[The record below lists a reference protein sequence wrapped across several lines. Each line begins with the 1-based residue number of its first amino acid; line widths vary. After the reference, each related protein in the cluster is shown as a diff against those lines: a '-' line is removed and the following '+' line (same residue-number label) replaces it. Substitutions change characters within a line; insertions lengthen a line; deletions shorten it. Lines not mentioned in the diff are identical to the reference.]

1 MSTYFPKKQFIRK
14 LCSTCIVLLLPA
26 ALLFAQPGGNEKTPF
41 EIIGPPEAFVHTD
54 LKAALKEAPTVYK
67 MDLTGQL
74 IEPKVLPKLVKFTA
88 VQALKIGGNN
98 FKTLP
103 DPFTKMTALQFLSSK
118 DNALDSLP
126 KSFVQLQELRYLELV
141 GTSFDT
147 FPAPL
152 TYLGRLK
159 SLQIQSNKADTLHM
173 IKEIKHIGGTL
184 EQLLLYNNRIDSL
197 PHETGELKKLKSLY
211 VVNCNL
217 TKLPP
222 ELGNLKS
229 LETLALD
236 NNQLTAI
243 PRDIAK
249 LKNLTYL
256 SLQNNKLS
264 TLPDQICFLTNLAVL
279 DLRGNLFTD
288 YDVAVL
294 KVLLPGCAIYH

>member
-1 MSTYFPKKQFIRK
+1 MSNTFRIRTCFRKMSSTFI
-14 LCSTCIVLLLPA
+14 LLLLPCA
-26 ALLFAQPGGNEKTPF
+26 VLFAQPGGNEKTPF
-41 EIIGPPEAFVHTD
+41 EFIGPPDAMVHTD
-54 LKAALKEAPTVYK
+54 IKAALKEAPTVYK
-67 MDLTGQL
+67 MDITGQL
-74 IEPKVLPKLVKFTA
+74 IEPKVLPKLAKLTA
-88 VQALKIGGNN
+88 LQALKMGGNN

-103 DPFTKMTALQFLSSK
+103 DPFTKMTALQFFSSK
-118 DNALDSLP
+118 DNPLDSLP
-126 KSFVQLQELRYLELV
+126 KAFARLQDLRYLELI

-147 FPAPL
+147 FPEPV

-173 IKEIKHIGGTL
+173 IPELKHIGGTL

-222 ELGNLKS
+222 EIGNLKN

-236 NNQLTAI
+236 NNQLTAV

-256 SLQNNKLS
+256 SLQHNSLKA
-264 TLPDQICFLTNLAVL
+264 LPDQICFLTNLAVL

-288 YDVAVL
+288 YDIAVL
-294 KVLLPGCAIYH
+294 KILLPGCAIYH